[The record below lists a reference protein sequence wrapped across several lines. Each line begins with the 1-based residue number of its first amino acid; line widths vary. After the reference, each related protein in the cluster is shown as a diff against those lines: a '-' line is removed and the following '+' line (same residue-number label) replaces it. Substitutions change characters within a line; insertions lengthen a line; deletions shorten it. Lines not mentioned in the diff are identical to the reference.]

1 MARVPS
7 APPLRPF
14 VVAAVSLVLLF
25 TAAHSSAQ
33 EVAAR
38 ERMIRAAVIY
48 KIVKFVTWPELAFAD
63 ATSFVV
69 CGYGSASAISALE
82 SMEKRTIQGR
92 PARLKLLTE
101 LTSASTQGCQVL
113 YLVDAPRLNVEGLAL
128 ILADR
133 PTLIIGETSEF
144 ATRRHGHAT
153 AGKQPR
159 RTRDQPARRPT
170 RRLGDLCAAAAA
182 GDGGELGHVN

>member
-1 MARVPS
+1 
-7 APPLRPF
+7 
-14 VVAAVSLVLLF
+14 
-25 TAAHSSAQ
+25 
-33 EVAAR
+33 
-38 ERMIRAAVIY
+38 
-48 KIVKFVTWPELAFAD
+48 
-63 ATSFVV
+63 

-144 ATRRHGHAT
+144 ARHGGMVTLLQESNRVGLEINLRA
-153 AGKQPR
+153 
-159 RTRDQPARRPT
+159 ARR
-170 RRLGDLCAAAAA
+170 A
-182 GDGGELGHVN
+182 GLEISAPLLQLATVVN

>member
-7 APPLRPF
+7 APSLRPF
-14 VVAAVSLVLLF
+14 LVAVVSLVLLII
-25 TAAHSSAQ
+25 AARTPAQ
-33 EVAAR
+33 EAAVR

-48 KIVKFVTWPELAFAD
+48 KIVKFVTWPETAFAD

-82 SMEKRTIQGR
+82 SMEKRAIQGR
-92 PARLKLLTE
+92 PARLKVLTE

-113 YLVDAPRLNVEGLAL
+113 YLVDAPRLNVESLAL

-133 PTLIIGETSEF
+133 PTLIIGETPEF
-144 ATRRHGHAT
+144 ARHGGMVTLLQESNRVGLEINLRA
-153 AGKQPR
+153 
-159 RTRDQPARRPT
+159 ARR
-170 RRLGDLCAAAAA
+170 A
-182 GDGGELGHVN
+182 GLEISAPLLQLATVVN

>member
-133 PTLIIGETSEF
+133 PTLIIGGMVTLLQESNRVGLEINLR
-144 ATRRHGHAT
+144 A
-153 AGKQPR
+153 
-159 RTRDQPARRPT
+159 ARR
-170 RRLGDLCAAAAA
+170 A
-182 GDGGELGHVN
+182 GLEISAPLLQLATVVN